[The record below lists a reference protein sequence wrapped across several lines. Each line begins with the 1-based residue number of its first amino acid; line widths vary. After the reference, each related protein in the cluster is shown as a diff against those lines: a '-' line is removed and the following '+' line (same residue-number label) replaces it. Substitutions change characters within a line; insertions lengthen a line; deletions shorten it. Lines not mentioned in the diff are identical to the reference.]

1 MRYLLAMVL
10 GTASAIV
17 AAVFVSGPV
26 ASWLSRSFTYASP
39 DGQNTVEQGV
49 FIAIMAVAMAIGWG
63 IGWALGRPFAKR
75 ERLD

>member
-1 MRYLLAMVL
+1 MRYVVAMVL
-10 GTASAIV
+10 GTASAIA

-26 ASWLSRSFTYASP
+26 ASWLSRSFTYTSP
-39 DGQNTVEQGV
+39 DGQNAVEQGV

-75 ERLD
+75 ERVD

>member
-1 MRYLLAMVL
+1 VQYVLAMAF
-10 GTASAIV
+10 GTISAVV
-17 AAVFVSGPV
+17 AAVFLSGPV

-75 ERLD
+75 ERID